1 MIGNKLY
8 AFKNIIKSGMA
19 ELGRGQEGP
28 IPSRSVNPIS
38 TKVLGRLCP
47 PQFYSPPKFSVLLT
61 SLKVDVVMKH

>member
-38 TKVLGRLCP
+38 TKVVGRLCP
-47 PQFYSPPKFSVLLT
+47 HISTRPLNFQSC
-61 SLKVDVVMKH
+61 